1 MDIEISIAEILN
13 FETRQKAVIIMLLK
27 SHA

>member
-13 FETRQKAVIIMLLK
+13 LKTRQKAVIIMLLK